1 MIKRIIDITLA
12 IVLSIPA
19 TPMCVA
25 IATAIWLES
34 KGSPLF
40 FSSRVGMR
48 GRLFQMMKF
57 RTMTQG
63 SAVKLNEQQMRELNE
78 HFKLRDDPRVTR
90 VGRWLRKYSLDELPQ
105 LINVLKGEMSFV
117 GPRPKLPE
125 EIGLYGDSQKELL
138 SVLPGIT
145 GYWQVHR
152 TSAESDSTMREMDLL
167 YVRTRNLRRDLLLLF
182 ETLFVI
188 ARKSNY

>member
-12 IVLSIPA
+12 IVLSILA
-19 TPMCVA
+19 APMCIGIAAA
-25 IATAIWLES
+25 ICLES

-40 FSSRVGMR
+40 FSWRVGKR
-48 GRLFQMMKF
+48 GKRFRMIKF

-63 SAVKLNEQQMRELNE
+63 DAVKLNEQQMREFNE

-90 VGRWLRKYSLDELPQ
+90 VGRWLRKYSLDEIPQ

-125 EIGLYGDSQKELL
+125 EIRLYGDSQKELL
-138 SVLPGIT
+138 SVLPGVT

-152 TSAESDSTMREMDLL
+152 NSAASDSTMRDMDLH
-167 YVRTRNLRRDLLLLF
+167 YVRTRNIRQDLMLLL
-182 ETLFVI
+182 ETLLVVG
-188 ARKSNY
+188 RKSNY